1 MKIVKLFSRRL
12 TVLYSKYNTES
23 KAKVLIRVTIAKYML
38 NNGVSVVAKNKNVIE
53 IFLSEETEKVETVQK
68 IIIWATIGTNVF
80 FPVPV

>member
-68 IIIWATIGTNVF
+68 IIIWATISTNVF

>member
-12 TVLYSKYNTES
+12 TVLYFEYDTES

-38 NNGVSVVAKNKNVIE
+38 NNGISVVAKNKNVIE
-53 IFLSEETEKVETVQK
+53 IFLSKETEKVETVQK
-68 IIIWATIGTNVF
+68 IIIWATISTNVF

>member
-53 IFLSEETEKVETVQK
+53 IFLSKETESGDSTKDYYLGNNQHK
-68 IIIWATIGTNVF
+68 CL